1 MCIRDRVYSQRP
13 FQSMIRT
20 LASLLGIVT
29 LAAAAQAQTVSTPT
43 IYSSSEDF
51 AKFAMKLRES
61 ALSQIEPK
69 VFVPTTS
76 GNRGISGRY
85 PWKTGIV
92 TTIFW
97 VGESATQN
105 NPVHNRSSSWDSD
118 WQASFGG
125 FDNPDP
131 AARRNFCLLYT
142 SPSPRDS

>member
-1 MCIRDRVYSQRP
+1 MHDGEKVLYGPPGLVYSQRP

-85 PWKTGIV
+85 PWKASIV
-92 TTIFW
+92 T
-97 VGESATQN
+97 VS
-105 NPVHNRSSSWDSD
+105 
-118 WQASFGG
+118 
-125 FDNPDP
+125 
-131 AARRNFCLLYT
+131 YT
-142 SPSPRDS
+142 HLRAHETPEHLVCRL